1 MKFGYLHNTGR
12 KYNTSAFIAEKRSS
26 SPGTIEATLVSDNR
40 TDSHGCGRSRG
51 CFAETTSEFGVK
63 RSGR

>member
-26 SPGTIEATLVSDNR
+26 SPETIEATLFQITERIRMDKVEAGAVSQRLRLNL
-40 TDSHGCGRSRG
+40 G
-51 CFAETTSEFGVK
+51 
-63 RSGR
+63 